1 VPGST
6 CPLNDP
12 ISRGWIRVDFFLRLG
27 VGGRGQGRRRRLRG
41 APWSFLFV
49 GRSLAALAVSAGEA
63 TTYGGRRM
71 GDPAAPRPASALL
84 LRRERRLWVGGRELQ
99 GIESDR
105 SDAMLAGA
113 NHCFISIMAGRA
125 EPWNQRSFLSRSLA
139 RSLALS
145 LSRWTDVDL
154 SQMGTG
160 EEALE
165 LVRDGDSFSSHLL
178 LVYSSNGDGNG
189 A

>member
-1 VPGST
+1 VDGSGLT
-6 CPLNDP
+6 F
-12 ISRGWIRVDFFLRLG
+12 SSALG
-27 VGGRGQGRRRRLRG
+27 VSGGTRTRTTTPLEGRALVVLVCDRSLRCAAWVGRRG
-41 APWSFLFV
+41 
-49 GRSLAALAVSAGEA
+49 GD
-63 TTYGGRRM
+63 GGRRV
-71 GDPAAPRPASALL
+71 GDPAAPRPASPLQ